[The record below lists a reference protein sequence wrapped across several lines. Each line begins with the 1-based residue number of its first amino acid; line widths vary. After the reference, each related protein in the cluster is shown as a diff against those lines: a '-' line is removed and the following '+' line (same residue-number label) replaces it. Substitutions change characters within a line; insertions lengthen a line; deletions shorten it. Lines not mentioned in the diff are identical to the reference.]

1 LFYNQL
7 ELTSLIRVICLTF
20 IITAI
25 SSVQVNLLIKNLNF
39 KKKIIINWISMTIG
53 YALAFFLASNGYGVW
68 SLVIMTLATAITNS
82 VLYWIASS
90 WMPMWFFDW
99 KKIKELSFFGMN
111 YLGDTTVNYW
121 SRNYDNFIIA
131 KVLGSTELGIYSR
144 AYSLMLMPLRNVS
157 SIVTKVMFPAFSQKQ
172 NDIPLLKKHYL
183 KIILYIAAITF
194 PLMICLAFV
203 SKEFVLLFFGE
214 KWISMVPVLSILSVL
229 GAIQSIIS
237 LNGLIYN
244 SLGKTNI
251 AFRVSMLSNI
261 VLIIAFTIGVKYGII
276 GVSWS
281 YLFANI
287 LLFIPIYKTAIA
299 LLDIKLLEVIKVL
312 KGIIFASFGMAIV
325 LLLLNSKLEF
335 SLLINLIIK
344 LFLSAFTYGVLMFV
358 FEKSLI
364 LELNSKMK
372 LSISRK

>member
-1 LFYNQL
+1 
-7 ELTSLIRVICLTF
+7 
-20 IITAI
+20 
-25 SSVQVNLLIKNLNF
+25 
-39 KKKIIINWISMTIG
+39 MTIG
-53 YALAFFLASNGYGVW
+53 YALAFFLAFNGYGVW

-82 VLYWIASS
+82 LLYWIASS
-90 WMPMWFFDW
+90 WMPMWFFEW
-99 KKIKELSFFGMN
+99 KKIRELSFFGMN

-144 AYSLMLMPLRNVS
+144 AYSLMLLPLRNVS
-157 SIVTKVMFPAFSQKQ
+157 SIITKVMFPAFSQKQ
-172 NDIPLLKKHYL
+172 DDIPLLKKHYL
-183 KIILYIAAITF
+183 KIIRYIAAITF

-203 SKEFVLLFFGE
+203 SREFVLIFFGE
-214 KWISMVPVLSILSVL
+214 KWIAMVPVLSILSVL

-251 AFRVSMLSNI
+251 AFRVSILSNI

-276 GVSWS
+276 GVSWG

-299 LLDIKLLEVIKVL
+299 LLHINLIEVVTVL

-325 LLLLNSKLEF
+325 LLLLHYKLDF
-335 SLLINLIIK
+335 SLFINLILK
-344 LFLSAFTYGVLMFV
+344 LFLSAIAYGVLIFL
-358 FEKSLI
+358 FEKRLI
-364 LELNSKMK
+364 LALKSKLFLM
-372 LSISRK
+372 ISEK